1 MNMAIHRKGWV
12 PNPHKPKSPP
22 HPHHWSRGTRG
33 NSVSLRRSPGTPG
46 LPLPSCPRARLGSR
60 HPPGA
65 GLRQQ
70 RAATRAESLGR
81 PDRPDLRA
89 ESQPAGL
96 PASAPGPL
104 CCVTYG
110 ARTRSSARSVT
121 VPTPPYKHTNKKNQ
135 VPKQDVQKQKHRHS
149 KRKRSLVLFFFFSFL
164 QTGYCLCFPLRLW
177 EARLALQVQSAAA
190 FSWPA
195 WARLH
200 TAPGALGLTSSTG
213 PDSEPGRW
221 RLCGSGRWSLA
232 PLWETLDPVTGAH
245 GEDPAHPAL
254 TLLTRQSILF

>member
-149 KRKRSLVLFFFFSFL
+149 KRKRSLVLFFFFPSCKL
-164 QTGYCLCFPLRLW
+164 VTVC
-177 EARLALQVQSAAA
+177 A
-190 FSWPA
+190 FRFVSEK
-195 WARLH
+195 
-200 TAPGALGLTSSTG
+200 PG
-213 PDSEPGRW
+213 
-221 RLCGSGRWSLA
+221 
-232 PLWETLDPVTGAH
+232 
-245 GEDPAHPAL
+245 
-254 TLLTRQSILF
+254 